1 MAAIVCLV
9 SKHYVDHVLNK
20 CFIVAPA
27 KLHGGHSM
35 FELQTRR
42 DVLAA
47 LAAGT
52 IGASGA
58 LGLLTAVAADDD
70 LGIDRAAEAI
80 RQSIQ
85 FTAPKHRVYAAL
97 TDSAQFHKLT
107 LLSLAAMGGAGQPTA
122 IGARAGEAFT
132 LFAGH
137 IAGRQI
143 ELVPDQR
150 IVQAWRT
157 ADWAPGW
164 YSIAHFELSDDG
176 GTTRLDFNHTGFPK
190 GQAEHLAE
198 GWQSHY
204 WQPLARFLA

>member
-1 MAAIVCLV
+1 MNEI
-9 SKHYVDHVLNK
+9 H
-20 CFIVAPA
+20 
-27 KLHGGHSM
+27 
-35 FELQTRR
+35 TRR
-42 DVLAA
+42 EMMLA

-52 IGASGA
+52 LATSGA
-58 LGLLTAVAADDD
+58 LGSRAVLAADID

-80 RQSIQ
+80 RQTVRFNASKQRI
-85 FTAPKHRVYAAL
+85 YAAL

-107 LLSLAAMGGAGQPTA
+107 LLSLATMTGDSRPTA
-122 IGARAGEAFT
+122 INAKPGGEFT

-137 IAGRQI
+137 ITGRQI
-143 ELVPDQR
+143 ELVQDQR

-164 YSIAHFELSDDG
+164 YSIANFELSDDG
-176 GTTRLDFNHTGFPK
+176 NATRLDFDHTGFPK

-204 WQPLARFLA
+204 WQPLAKFLAPQLP